1 MFTKLLEQLEEK
13 EQKRKVMRVD
23 FGQFF
28 TTDFNVVGFDTPNQH
43 IQLGNGYKLTKNAF
57 AQVWKKIAYDV
68 SGRRNAFAY
77 HWQMP
82 SVVAAEMPFHVSEQ
96 IDGRERSTKRSNN
109 DVVLNVHDDVIVTAV
124 HSTNYTDY
132 GNYALVKEIQ
142 NVYDGNQLGI
152 IDYTYDTDEF
162 MDTLELKILT
172 ERYPHDFSVYGV
184 GVLLINSQD
193 GNTALHMMP
202 FVKSTACDNSL
213 VSMFG
218 YHSRHVPNIIHKAT
232 EGILKMPEMINHSK
246 IVYQNYHTLTNIEV
260 YDMSELIN
268 MVIDKF
274 RLPKK
279 YKKVFAKGLNSE
291 RDDINDTLFNF
302 VSGMTYTA
310 QFLPEKHMEIS
321 MLRSAGKIVDSIASQ
336 DIEYMV
342 DSEIITHIM

>member
-13 EQKRKVMRVD
+13 EQKRKVIRVD

-28 TTDFNVVGFDTPNQH
+28 LTDFNVVGFDTPNQH

-57 AQVWKKIAYDV
+57 SQLWKKIAYDV

-82 SVVAAEMPFHVSEQ
+82 TVVSAEMPFHISEQ
-96 IDGRERSTKRSNN
+96 IKGRERSTKRNDN
-109 DVVLNVHDDVIVTAV
+109 DVVLNVHDDMVVTAV

-132 GNYALVKEIQ
+132 GNYALVREMQ
-142 NVYDGNQLGI
+142 DVYDNNQLGI
-152 IDYTYDTDEF
+152 VDYSYSTDDY
-162 MDTLELKILT
+162 MDTLQLQMLT
-172 ERYPHDFSVYGV
+172 EKFPHDFSVYGV
-184 GVLLINSQD
+184 GVLIINSQD

-232 EGILKMPEMINHSK
+232 EGILKMPEMIELSK
-246 IVYQNYHTLTNIEV
+246 ITYRNYHTLADVEV
-260 YDMSELIN
+260 YDIDNAIN
-268 MVIDKF
+268 DVLNKY
-274 RLPKK
+274 RLSKK
-279 YKKVFAKGLNSE
+279 YKRIFVKGLNSE

-302 VSGMTYTA
+302 ISGMTYTA

-321 MLRSAGKIVDSIASQ
+321 MLRSAGKLVDTIAGS
-336 DIEYMV
+336 DLTDTI
-342 DSEIITHIM
+342 DSEIITQLM